1 MTRMDPRGAHQI
13 AMSSPG
19 IGEAGRTGDWRSEF
33 PVITAEACL
42 PFKSGRNSCQIC
54 WGHCPDNCITQ
65 GSPPTIDLT
74 YCKGCGICVE
84 VCPTD
89 AIVMH
94 PEAEFAAFERG
105 AL

>member
-1 MTRMDPRGAHQI
+1 MRNLTAHQI

-42 PFKSGRNSCQIC
+42 PVKSGRNTCQIC

-94 PEAEFAAFERG
+94 PEAEYAAFERG